1 MNRNT
6 KVVKRVC
13 NYCDISYQMDK
24 DNGFIAYDVRAQ
36 GSDVPMMQAVMPE
49 EGTITFVTS
58 LVMDTSRID
67 RSRLME
73 FINDINAHL
82 VVGAFIF
89 DRNTGLLGFKSDIMT
104 TDKNIETEI
113 MAHMEVGIR
122 VMSMHIGDIENL
134 VVTEHVVEKN
144 IDQMYR

>member
-24 DNGFIAYDVRAQ
+24 ENGFIAYDVKAK
-36 GSDVPMMQAVMPE
+36 GSDIPMMQAVMPE

-58 LVMDTSRID
+58 LVMDTSGID
-67 RSRLME
+67 RGRLVE
-73 FINDINAHL
+73 VINDINAHM

-89 DRNTGLLGFKSDIMT
+89 DRKTGLLGFKSGIMT
-104 TDKNIETEI
+104 TDKNLEAEI

-122 VMSMHIGDIENL
+122 AMSMHIADFENL
-134 VVTEHVVEKN
+134 IVTEHVAEKN

>member
-24 DNGFIAYDVRAQ
+24 ENGFIAYDVRAQ
-36 GSDVPMMQAVMPE
+36 GSDMPMMQAVMPE

-58 LVMDTSRID
+58 LVMDTLGID
-67 RSRLME
+67 RGRLME
-73 FINDINAHL
+73 LINDINAHL

-89 DRNTGLLGFKSDIMT
+89 DRNGLLGFKSGIMT

-113 MAHMEVGIR
+113 MAHMEIGIKT
-122 VMSMHIGDIENL
+122 MSMHIEDFENL
-134 VVTEHVVEKN
+134 VVTEHVAEKD

>member
-24 DNGFIAYDVRAQ
+24 EHGFIAYDVKAK
-36 GSDVPMMQAVMPE
+36 GSDIPMVQGVMPE
-49 EGTITFVTS
+49 ESTITFVTS
-58 LVMDTSRID
+58 PIMDISGLD
-67 RSRLME
+67 SGRLME
-73 FINDINAHL
+73 LITDINAHL

-89 DRNTGLLGFKSDIMT
+89 DRMSGLLGFKSGIMT
-104 TDKNIETEI
+104 TDKNIEAEI
-113 MAHMEVGIR
+113 MAHMEIGIKT
-122 VMSMHIGDIENL
+122 MSMHIEDFENL
-134 VVTEHVVEKN
+134 VVTEHVAEKD